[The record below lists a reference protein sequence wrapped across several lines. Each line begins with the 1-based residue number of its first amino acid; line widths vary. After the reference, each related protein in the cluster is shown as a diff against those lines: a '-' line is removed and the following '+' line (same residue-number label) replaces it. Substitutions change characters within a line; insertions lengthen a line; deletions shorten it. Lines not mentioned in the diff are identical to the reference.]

1 MAKQAIGPT
10 RTDGEGGE
18 RSDAIPCGVSLKI
31 TVHEIDMF
39 WLWFGDGDNPF
50 GVEFFLFDVRFY
62 AISTAKG
69 TGVSGFTVLGPT
81 GFFISYQ
88 VD

>member
-1 MAKQAIGPT
+1 
-10 RTDGEGGE
+10 
-18 RSDAIPCGVSLKI
+18 
-31 TVHEIDMF
+31 MF